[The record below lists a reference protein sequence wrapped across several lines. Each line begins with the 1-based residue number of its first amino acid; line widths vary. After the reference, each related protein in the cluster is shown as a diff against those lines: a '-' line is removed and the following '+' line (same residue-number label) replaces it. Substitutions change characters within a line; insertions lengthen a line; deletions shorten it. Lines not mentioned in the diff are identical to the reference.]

1 MAKVTYDIAI
11 TNDLQIGFF
20 TRETEL
26 TPAQAKQVLERLV
39 AMLGTDEIV
48 IKDVLPVERH
58 RDDVRL
64 QAVHDLTHEHN
75 HNHNH

>member
-1 MAKVTYDIAI
+1 MATVTYDIAI

-26 TPAQAKQVLERLV
+26 SPEQAKVALERLV
-39 AMLGTDEIV
+39 QALGTDNIV
-48 IKDVLPVERH
+48 VKDVLPVERH
-58 RDDVRL
+58 NDDIRL

-75 HNHNH
+75 HHHDH